1 MGSPSRI
8 SSADMGFFFGGKVA
22 MKLTSHR
29 RIVSSMP
36 CKVQLI
42 IIIIIIIATTPENY
56 CCLINSLF
64 FLTSVAE

>member
-42 IIIIIIIATTPENY
+42 IIIIIIIIATTPENY

-64 FLTSVAE
+64 F